1 MQWPWT
7 CLWLPQSCWHSLTL
21 WHREQSDPMWSFMR
35 LSWRPMLAWM
45 DSGPKHRGL
54 QALNVVL
61 QEPRFFGGSFW
72 YSRKMEMYRSTA
84 WNHICGD
91 IMIYPII
98 SGAHRTRSDIMK
110 LRLVSLYISSY
121 VIHVHWFIRT
131 HTKQNITCG
140 VIRLFSWIE
149 RTALR
154 RMMMKR
160 SGQIQMV
167 RTSGNEHFL
176 MQGAGYAHSSMN

>member
-1 MQWPWT
+1 
-7 CLWLPQSCWHSLTL
+7 
-21 WHREQSDPMWSFMR
+21 
-35 LSWRPMLAWM
+35 
-45 DSGPKHRGL
+45 
-54 QALNVVL
+54 
-61 QEPRFFGGSFW
+61 
-72 YSRKMEMYRSTA
+72 MEMYRSTA

-91 IMIYPII
+91 IYDI

-167 RTSGNEHFL
+167 RTSG
-176 MQGAGYAHSSMN
+176 MNIFWCRGQAMLTLQWTNHPRTNGFGSFAAAKGQFAWILDLCMEQAQPSDCRIAT